1 MASFRKRGDKWQY
14 RIVFRDPYTKEKKE
28 ISKSGFKTK
37 KEAQVAA
44 NIEEKKIF
52 NGLEIDRTSVSL
64 KNYLR
69 EWLVEFKE
77 GNVRKNTFVLHQRN
91 IEKHIIPYFKE
102 ADLKD
107 IKPMGYQ
114 KFLNYLDEQG
124 YSTRTIEIIH
134 TTMYNALQTAVK
146 PLKKLEENPCDGVQI
161 PKKKKVNKKS
171 LEYIPSDQIGEFL
184 RVARQ
189 DNYIYYMFFKTL
201 IETGMRKGE
210 AAALQRRDIDLKNGY
225 IDINKTLDFQ
235 TKEGESLFGETKTYE
250 SIRRIKISDSL
261 CRELSKHMNILNENR
276 IVYNDIYNHELDL
289 VFCREDGNILPK
301 STLHNAMNRLC
312 KKANIDRIPIHGLRH
327 THAVVLLESGAQM
340 KFVQERLGHKNITIT
355 SDVYS
360 HISDKLENTSVDSY
374 EKYMDNLLS

>member
-1 MASFRKRGDKWQY
+1 LASFRKRGDKWQY
-14 RIVFRDPYTKEKKE
+14 RIVYRDPYTKDKKE

-44 NIEEKKIF
+44 NIEEKKVF
-52 NGLEIDRTSVSL
+52 NGLEIDRTTVSL

-69 EWLVEFKE
+69 EWLVEYKE

-91 IEKHIIPYFKE
+91 IEKHIIPYFQE

-107 IKPMGYQ
+107 IKPLGYQ
-114 KFLNYLDEQG
+114 KFLNHLDEQG

-161 PKKKKVNKKS
+161 PKKKKVNKKA

-189 DNYIYYMFFKTL
+189 DNYIYYIFFKTL

-261 CRELSKHMNILNENR
+261 CKELSKHMNILNENR

-289 VFCREDGNILPK
+289 VFCREDGNNLPK
-301 STLHNAMNRLC
+301 STLHNAMNRIC
-312 KKANIDRIPIHGLRH
+312 KNAGIERIPIHGLRH

>member
-14 RIVFRDPYTKEKKE
+14 RIVYRDPYTKEKKE

-44 NIEEKKIF
+44 NIEEKKVF

-91 IEKHIIPYFKE
+91 IEKHIIPYFQE

-114 KFLNYLDEQG
+114 KFLNHLDEQG

-161 PKKKKVNKKS
+161 PKKKKLNKKA
-171 LEYIPSDQIGEFL
+171 LEYIPSDHIGEFL

-189 DNYIYYMFFKTL
+189 DNYIYYIFFKTL

-261 CRELSKHMNILNENR
+261 CKELSKHMNILNENR

-301 STLHNAMNRLC
+301 STLHNAMNRIC